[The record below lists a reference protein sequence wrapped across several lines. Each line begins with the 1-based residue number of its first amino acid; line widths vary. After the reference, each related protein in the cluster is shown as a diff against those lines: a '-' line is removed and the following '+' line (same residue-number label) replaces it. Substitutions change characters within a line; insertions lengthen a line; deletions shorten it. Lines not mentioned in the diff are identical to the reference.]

1 MHPCRLDWQRL
12 LELMLV
18 LPLSELAWG
27 PRTPALLLAVL
38 DRMRLLL
45 W

>member
-1 MHPCRLDWQRL
+1 MHPCCLDWQRL
-12 LELMLV
+12 LVLMLV

-27 PRTPALLLAVL
+27 PRTPALLLARL
-38 DRMRLLL
+38 DQMRLLR